1 MPGASKYSYL
11 LKQYPETVQKEQ
23 FRIMCHISKRTA
35 RYLLQAGLVP
45 CVQSGKKTRNYTI
58 KVKDIVR
65 YLNQREIYPEK
76 YKLPPGS
83 YKSTYAIKP
92 TLPES
97 VTESELREYYTDRFK
112 DIPDDI
118 VTTKQ
123 AARMAGGTASTITK
137 WVRSKKLKALLH
149 GTAFIIPKVC
159 LLDFMTSSEYRK
171 RQLKSEKQNEII
183 GGFLAW
189 KQGKSL

>member
-1 MPGASKYSYL
+1 
-11 LKQYPETVQKEQ
+11 
-23 FRIMCHISKRTA
+23 MCHISKRTA

-123 AARMAGGTASTITK
+123 AARMAGVTASTITK
-137 WVRSKKLKALLH
+137 WVRSKKLKALL
-149 GTAFIIPKVC
+149 
-159 LLDFMTSSEYRK
+159 
-171 RQLKSEKQNEII
+171 
-183 GGFLAW
+183 
-189 KQGKSL
+189 QGSGA